1 MLETYGK
8 DKGVRRAFKI
18 LKELGEDYDF
28 EITLIGGPNEKI
40 DEIKND
46 FKNYKGE
53 INFQYKIP
61 KDEVP
66 YQMSK
71 LDIDYAISKR
81 FSHVLLCISYENI

>member
-18 LKELGEDYDF
+18 LKELGEDDF

-53 INFQYKIP
+53 LTFNTNTQRR
-61 KDEVP
+61 
-66 YQMSK
+66 SS
-71 LDIDYAISKR
+71 ISNVKAR
-81 FSHVLLCISYENI
+81 Y